1 MAQSLLLK
9 ACLEV
14 RAVR

>member
-9 ACLEV
+9 ACFEV